1 MCMYFYQFSILKY
14 PVLLLLSPLFIH
26 QHLWPETEKAN
37 CHRIHQSQHG
47 FHGNKNPN
55 LFQGSDTFRFGGAN
69 GDRTRDL
76 LVANEALSQLSY
88 GPKTLCYYSQSA

>member
-1 MCMYFYQFSILKY
+1 MYFYQFSILKY

-55 LFQGSDTFRFGGAN
+55 LFQGSDTFRFGGASRFISEPQKSLGSIAIPN
-69 GDRTRDL
+69 IYQTQ
-76 LVANEALSQLSY
+76 N
-88 GPKTLCYYSQSA
+88 K